1 MDQFAAFLNAQPA
14 WHWWALGVVLIA
26 LEIAT
31 MTSYLLWPGI
41 AALLVGLIKLLDPAL
56 DGRLALFLFAVL
68 SVVATVLWKRTP
80 WGGAPSGQP
89 TTLNERSAQY
99 VGRFGKAAEDF
110 KGGRGAILIDDTRWV
125 ATVSDGSAPARGDML
140 EVIGADGAT
149 LKVRL
154 APGSLL
160 LNPSPHPT

>member
-1 MDQFAAFLNAQPA
+1 MEGFADFLNAQPA
-14 WHWWALGVVLIA
+14 WHWWAFGAVLVA

-41 AALLVGLIKLLDPAL
+41 AAMLVGLIKLLDPAL

-80 WGGAPSGQP
+80 WGGAAPGER

-110 KGGRGAILIDDTRWV
+110 KGGRGAILIDDTRWIAIV
-125 ATVSDGSAPARGDML
+125 KDGSVPAKDDML
-140 EVIGADGAT
+140 EVTGAEGAA
-149 LKVRL
+149 LEVRL

-160 LNPSPHPT
+160 FKTAPGTA